1 MDPFAIVTEPV
12 EQTTVQAK
20 TWENSPTLAWVLSFF
35 VWGLGQLYNKEPRK
49 ASIFLSGQLVSL
61 LYFWDFLNRGVVYQ
75 VIVSHTGVFIYSF
88 FIFCFSLF
96 SLFIWL
102 FNIFDA
108 HRVSSFLEL
117 VFNRT
122 GVYNSTKE
130 LGWDITPTSKEYER
144 PFPWGSAFLYVLVV
158 MVLVKYIVT
167 GTKTGFQTLVASIEK
182 DPSNIT
188 YRLQLADYWK
198 KKGKVRRAVL
208 ELEEYTELYAYSL
221 DGVQKE
227 KLAKYLATMKQG
239 EFKKS
244 FQTDK
249 VLQAKEEV
257 INFSVLRKKLDWNTF
272 EQKASKYLETHTL
285 PKDLEDI
292 LLYEYFE
299 QESWDKAR
307 WLVAKAMRA
316 RPHDPDLIRSLATIE
331 NSIIEKKNQKKLEQ
345 TRQQLLLMSIERF
358 KNQEYDI
365 VQRLIEEY
373 LSLNGRDK
381 DAYILLVSAYQ
392 KQKKYRPG
400 ILVLNK
406 AISNYPEELDF
417 QLSLA
422 KFYYFLEDYT
432 LAEKRLVKIFKVD
445 KDNLEANKLAG
456 MIYRKQGKFKIAVS
470 HFEKVLLKEPKNEK
484 ILFLLAYSYFKSEK
498 YLNALRLYQKIY
510 GINPNYRGI
519 KFYLG
524 LAKEK
529 VGDFET
535 ALRYFERVP
544 ADSVFYEKA
553 QSIIKGIKEKIS
565 IKEPEEEIVEE
576 LDQKSETG
584 AQDGIT
590 IFGSD
595 PVVKDNSISTKDPVI
610 DQHIDKLAM
619 LLKKAEQYYYDEE
632 WDQAIASY
640 QQVLEYEPQ
649 NQRALKQLGK
659 IYLER
664 EGDFSKAKSYLI
676 LFHEMNEDDVWVNNA
691 LGVIA
696 KSVSNNEEAANYFE
710 KALEQNPENLNA
722 NFNLALLY
730 EDLNRIQKA
739 KYYYQQVIRFH
750 KQHQLAYNYLGDIFF
765 NEGEFVKAEEYYRGL
780 LKLAPDNTG
789 VFFKMCLC
797 LENQKLYSLAL
808 DELKVLLKNSEGEDL
823 IVDEIEVAISRVKSK
838 LTNQ

>member
-1 MDPFAIVTEPV
+1 MDPFAIVTEPA
-12 EQTTVQAK
+12 EQIPIPAK
-20 TWENSPTLAWVLSFF
+20 SWENSPTLAWVLSFF

-49 ASIFLSGQLVSL
+49 AAIFFSGQLVSL
-61 LYFWDFLNRGVVYQ
+61 LYFWDFLSRGVVYQ
-75 VIVSHTGVFIYSF
+75 VVVSHTGIFIYSF

-108 HRVSSFLEL
+108 HRVASFLEL

-122 GVYNSTKE
+122 GVYDTSRE
-130 LGWDITPTSKEYER
+130 LGWELTPASGEFER

-167 GTKTGFQTLVASIEK
+167 GTKTGFESLVASIEK
-182 DPSNIT
+182 DPSNVV
-188 YRLQLADYWK
+188 YRLQLADFWK

-208 ELEEYTELYAYSL
+208 ELEEYTELYAYTL
-221 DGVQKE
+221 DAKQKE
-227 KLAKYLATMKQG
+227 KLAKYLSAMKQG

-244 FQTDK
+244 FKVDK
-249 VLQAKEEV
+249 VLQEKEKV
-257 INFSVLRKKLDWNTF
+257 IDFAVLRKNSDWDTF
-272 EQKASKYLETHTL
+272 ELKASKYLETHSL

-292 LLYEYFE
+292 LLYEYFQ

-331 NSIIEKKNQKKLEQ
+331 NSIIEKKNLKKLQE
-345 TRQQLLLMSIERF
+345 TRQQLLLTAIEKF

-373 LSLNGRDK
+373 LGLGGKDK

-406 AISNYPEELDF
+406 AITNYPEDVDF
-417 QLSLA
+417 QLFLA
-422 KFYYFLEDYT
+422 KFYYFLDDYT
-432 LAEKRLVKIFKVD
+432 LALKRLDRVFKLSA
-445 KDNLEANKLAG
+445 KNLEANKLSG
-456 MIYRKQGKFKIAVS
+456 MIYRKQGYFKKAITY
-470 HFEKVLLKEPKNEK
+470 FEKVLVQEPKNEK
-484 ILFLLAYSYFKSEK
+484 IMFLLAYSYFKDDK
-498 YLNALRLYQKIY
+498 YLNALRLYQRIY
-510 GINPNYRGI
+510 AQNPNYRGI

-544 ADSVFYEKA
+544 SDSVFYNKA
-553 QSIIKGIKEKIS
+553 QSIIKSIHEKLSPKIEENVVQDE
-565 IKEPEEEIVEE
+565 INDEPAVEAGVTVFGTEPSDVAEE
-576 LDQKSETG
+576 
-584 AQDGIT
+584 
-590 IFGSD
+590 
-595 PVVKDNSISTKDPVI
+595 PVI
-610 DQHIDKLAM
+610 NEKIDKLA
-619 LLKKAEQYYYDEE
+619 LLIKRAEQSYYDED
-632 WDQAIASY
+632 WALAIVSY
-640 QQVLEYEPQ
+640 QRVLEFEPQ

-659 IYLER
+659 VYLER
-664 EGDFSKAKSYLI
+664 EGDFSKAKSYLT
-676 LFHEMNEDDVWVNNA
+676 LFQEMNEDDVWVNNA

-696 KSVSNNEEAANYFE
+696 KSVSNNEEAAGYFE
-710 KALEQNPENLNA
+710 KALKQNPENLNA

-739 KYYYQQVIRFH
+739 KYYYQQVIKFH

-823 IVDEIEVAISRVKSK
+823 IVDEIEIAIARVKKKISK
-838 LTNQ
+838 N